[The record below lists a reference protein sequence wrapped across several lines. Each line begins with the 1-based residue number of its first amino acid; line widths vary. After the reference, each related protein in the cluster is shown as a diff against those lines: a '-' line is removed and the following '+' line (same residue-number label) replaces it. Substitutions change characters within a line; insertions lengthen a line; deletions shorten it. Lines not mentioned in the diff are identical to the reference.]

1 MIAARLLPLFLLAG
15 CAGGAV
21 KQAGETDVA
30 CIHRLYDFPNRAV
43 AFQNAVSECA
53 GGRKPDLTG
62 DKPFQIQA
70 STDNIPFVARD
81 KAGAPGL
88 VVTGSR
94 LPVPT
99 DQPLPPQQQIR

>member
-1 MIAARLLPLFLLAG
+1 MIAARLFPLLLLAG

-21 KQAGETDVA
+21 EQAGETDVA

-43 AFQNAVSECA
+43 PFPSAVAQCA
-53 GGRKPDLTG
+53 GDRKPDLTG
-62 DKPFQIQA
+62 DKPFQLQA
-70 STDNIPFVARD
+70 STFNIPYVD
-81 KAGAPGL
+81 HDPAGTPGL